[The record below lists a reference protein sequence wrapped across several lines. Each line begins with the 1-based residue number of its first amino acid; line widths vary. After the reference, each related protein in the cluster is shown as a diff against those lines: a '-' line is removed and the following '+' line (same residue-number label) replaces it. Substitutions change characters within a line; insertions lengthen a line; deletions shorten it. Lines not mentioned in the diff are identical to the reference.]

1 VASLTPRLTDIVE
14 AIERIRNETAGVP
27 LDAFEADWRKRWLVE
42 RGLEIVSEASRH
54 LSDELKARHPDIP
67 WSKVAGID
75 NVLRHEYERVASDI
89 LWRVAQ
95 DDLPPLDEACREEL
109 AKLRAREATVSAAR
123 ADLRP
128 TLAAPDD
135 DPYLWLEEID
145 DERALAW
152 VEAQNAA
159 TLQRFGD
166 ARFAADRDALTAI
179 FDRPDNI
186 PVIGRRGTKVF
197 NFWKDGAQ
205 PRGLWR
211 VTTLDSYRSAE
222 PEWEILLDLDQLA
235 AREGEDWTWSGATTI
250 PGTHDRAIL
259 MLSRGGADAVVLR
272 EFDLASRDFVAGGF
286 TLPEAKGGAAWV
298 DLNTLLLSSALGEG
312 MATQSGYAR
321 TVRLWR
327 RETDPLTARVI
338 FETDAGHMAVRVDLD
353 RESAEE
359 QVVFVETIGLFDS
372 VVWIGDRTGPKTR
385 IDVPT
390 DASVTWHR
398 GWLAVKRRT
407 AWTIG
412 GEIHP
417 PDTVL
422 GTSFAAF
429 LAGDRDFTKLFEPAE
444 RRALQGFF
452 WSGGR
457 LVLSILDEL
466 KPVFEVLTPSEA
478 GWARERITGLPDI
491 GVANVWPLDVRTEES
506 NGDLLASAQDPLTPP
521 SLYLVPPLA
530 APQLLKRAP
539 QAFDPAGLIVT
550 RHEAISEDGTRIP
563 YVQIGPSD
571 ETGEA
576 LVHLSGYGGFG
587 ISMLPYYNSA
597 LGKLWLERGGT
608 GVVANIRGGGE
619 FGTKWHDAGRREKK
633 RLSHD
638 DFAAVA
644 ADLVRR
650 GVTRPGRI
658 AAEGGSN
665 GGILITNMLTRYPER
680 FGALFCTIPLIDMRR
695 YAKLH
700 AGASWIAEYGNPDD
714 PVDWAFLGGIS
725 AYHNAVPGRQYP
737 PILIAT
743 SRRDDRVHPGHARKM
758 AAKLQAMGYEAYFY
772 EPAAGGHGYGK
783 DNAER
788 AAFTAL
794 GYNFLRRAIGWD
806 PQ

>member
-1 VASLTPRLTDIVE
+1 MSGASISQRERRMTD
-14 AIERIRNETAGVP
+14 P
-27 LDAFEADWRKRWLVE
+27 
-42 RGLEIVSEASRH
+42 
-54 LSDELKARHPDIP
+54 
-67 WSKVAGID
+67 
-75 NVLRHEYERVASDI
+75 
-89 LWRVAQ
+89 
-95 DDLPPLDEACREEL
+95 
-109 AKLRAREATVSAAR
+109 
-123 ADLRP
+123 RP
-128 TLAAPDD
+128 TRAAPDD

-145 DERALAW
+145 GERALAW
-152 VEAQNAA
+152 VEMQNGA
-159 TLQRFGD
+159 TLARFGD
-166 ARFAADRDALTAI
+166 ARFTADRDTLAAI

-186 PVIGRRGTKVF
+186 PLVARRGARLF
-197 NFWKDGAQ
+197 NFWKDAVH

-211 VTTLDSYRSAE
+211 ATTLDSYRTEA
-222 PEWEILLDLDQLA
+222 PEWDTLLDLDTLA
-235 AREGEDWTWSGATTI
+235 AKEGEDWTWSGASTI
-250 PGTHDRAIL
+250 PGSHDRAIL

-272 EFDLASRDFVAGGF
+272 EFDLPSRGFVPGGF
-286 TLPEAKGGAAWV
+286 TLPEAKSGTAWL
-298 DLNTLLLSSALGEG
+298 DRETLLLSSALGEG

-327 RETDPLTARVI
+327 RETDPLAAPVI
-338 FETDAGHMAVRVDLD
+338 FETQPDAMAVSADLD
-353 RESAEE
+353 RETAEE
-359 QVVFVETIGLFDS
+359 RIEFVERIGFFDAL
-372 VVWIGDRTGPKTR
+372 VWIGDRGGPKTR
-385 IDVPT
+385 IDTPT
-390 DASVTWHR
+390 DASLEWHR

-407 AWTIG
+407 PWPIG
-412 GEIHP
+412 GETYA

-422 GTSFAAF
+422 GISFAAF

-457 LVLSILDEL
+457 LVVSILDDL
-466 KPVFEVLTPSEA
+466 KPVFEVLTPGET
-478 GWARERITGLPDI
+478 GWSRHRIGGLPEI
-491 GVANVWPLDVRTEES
+491 GVAHVWSLDVRTEES
-506 NGDLLASAQDPLTPP
+506 TGDLLASAQDPLTPP
-521 SLYLVPPLA
+521 SLYLVPPLG
-530 APQLLKRAP
+530 APQILKRAP
-539 QAFDPAGLIVT
+539 QTFDPAGLVVT
-550 RHEAISEDGTRIP
+550 RYEAISADGTRIP
-563 YVQIGPSD
+563 YVQVGPPS

-576 LVHLSGYGGFG
+576 PVHLSGYGGFG
-587 ISMLPYYNSA
+587 ISQLPYYNSA

-608 GVVANIRGGGE
+608 GVVASIRGGGE
-619 FGTKWHDAGRREKK
+619 FGTAWHDAGRREKK

-695 YAKLH
+695 YSKLH
-700 AGASWIAEYGNPDD
+700 AGASWIAEYGDPDD
-714 PVDWAFLGGIS
+714 PEDWDFLKEIS
-725 AYHNAVPGRQYP
+725 AYHNAVPGRHYP

-758 AAKLQAMGYEAYFY
+758 AAKLQAMGYEAWFY

-794 GYNFLRRAIGWD
+794 GYNFLRRAIGWE
-806 PQ
+806 QIRSG

>member
-1 VASLTPRLTDIVE
+1 M
-14 AIERIRNETAGVP
+14 
-27 LDAFEADWRKRWLVE
+27 
-42 RGLEIVSEASRH
+42 
-54 LSDELKARHPDIP
+54 PDP
-67 WSKVAGID
+67 D
-75 NVLRHEYERVASDI
+75 
-89 LWRVAQ
+89 
-95 DDLPPLDEACREEL
+95 P
-109 AKLRAREATVSAAR
+109 
-123 ADLRP
+123 RP
-128 TLAAPDD
+128 TLEAPDD
-135 DPYLWLEEID
+135 DPYLWLEEVD
-145 DERALAW
+145 GKRALAW

-159 TLQRFGD
+159 TLGKFGD
-166 ARFAADRDALTAI
+166 ARFAADRDVLAAI

-186 PVIGRRGTKVF
+186 PIIARRGPRVF
-197 NFWKDGAQ
+197 NFWKDAAH

-211 VTTLDSYRSAE
+211 ATTLDSYRGE
-222 PEWEILLDLDQLA
+222 QPEWDVLLDLDALA
-235 AREGEDWTWSGATTI
+235 AREGEDWTWSGASTT
-250 PGTHDRAIL
+250 PGDHDRAIL

-272 EFDLASRDFVAGGF
+272 EFDLPSHDFVAGGF
-286 TLPEAKGGAAWV
+286 TLPEAKGGASWL
-298 DLNTLLLSSALGEG
+298 DCDTLLLSSALGEG
-312 MATQSGYAR
+312 MATHSGYAR

-327 RETDPLTARVI
+327 RGTDPLAAPVI
-338 FETDAGHMAVRVDLD
+338 FATRPEYMAVSADVD
-353 RESAEE
+353 REAADQRIE
-359 QVVFVETIGLFDS
+359 FVERIGFFDAA
-372 VVWIGDRTGPKTR
+372 VWIGDRSGPRTR

-390 DASVTWHR
+390 DTSVEWHR

-407 AWTIG
+407 PWTVG
-412 GEIHP
+412 GETYP

-422 GTSFAAF
+422 GISFAAS
-429 LAGDRDFTKLFEPAE
+429 LAGDRHFTKVFEPAA

-457 LVLSILDEL
+457 LALSILDDL
-466 KPVFEVLTPSEA
+466 KPVFEVLTPGETS
-478 GWARERITGLPDI
+478 WSRERIRGLPDI

-506 NGDLLASAQDPLTPP
+506 TGELLASAQDPLTPP
-521 SLYLVPPLA
+521 ALFLVPPLA

-539 QAFDPAGLIVT
+539 QAFDPTGLVVS

-563 YVQIGPSD
+563 YVQVGPPVQ
-571 ETGEA
+571 TGA
-576 LVHLSGYGGFG
+576 APVHLSGYGGFG
-587 ISMLPYYNSA
+587 IAQLPYYNSA
-597 LGKLWLERGGT
+597 VGKLWLERGGT

-619 FGTKWHDAGRREKK
+619 FGTAWHEAGRREGK

-644 ADLVRR
+644 ADLVRL

-695 YAKLH
+695 YSKLH
-700 AGASWIAEYGNPDD
+700 AGPSWIAEYGDPDD
-714 PVDWAFLGGIS
+714 PADWEFLGKIS
-725 AYHNAVPGRQYP
+725 AYHAAVPGRRYP

-758 AAKLQAMGYEAYFY
+758 AAKLQAMVYEACFY

-794 GYNFLRRAIGWD
+794 GYNFLRRAIGWTS
-806 PQ
+806 